1 MQQITYHVSS
11 SKYLNLPFLSLACSP
26 FFFTNQAMAEKP
38 ELKAMLGQ
46 GAEQMHAMMNDPD
59 ALAKMQ
65 TKMSDLMRS

>member
-1 MQQITYHVSS
+1 MVLLLVVT
-11 SKYLNLPFLSLACSP
+11 N
-26 FFFTNQAMAEKP
+26 NQAMAEKP